1 MVIPEGPEV
10 KREADK
16 ISKAIASIPVE
27 SVFFAFEAL
36 KPYETEFAGSSV
48 TKLETK
54 GKALLI
60 HFDNQLTIYS
70 HNQLYGKW
78 MICQAHDYPKT
89 NRQLR
94 LAIHNR
100 QKSALLYSASDI
112 EVLDNEA
119 IASHSFLSRL
129 GLDVLDE
136 EITLER
142 VAARLRDKHFKK
154 RRLTTLLLD
163 QHFLAGLGNY
173 LRSEVL
179 FVARVNPMLRPID
192 CTQDQI
198 RQLSQAAIAVPWQSY
213 RTQGITNDIEL
224 ADKLKAQGYKRKEY
238 RHWVFNR
245 EAKPCFVCGSEIIKQ
260 KSGGRRYYY
269 CPQCQSP

>member
-1 MVIPEGPEV
+1 MPEGPEV

-16 ISKAIASIPVE
+16 ISKAIASDPVE
-27 SVFFAFEAL
+27 SIFFAFAEL
-36 KPYETEFAGSSV
+36 KPYETKFTGRWV
-48 TKLETK
+48 TKVETK

-60 HFDNQLTIYS
+60 HFDNQLAIYT

-78 MICQAHDYPKT
+78 MIRQAHDYPET

-94 LAIHNR
+94 LAIHN
-100 QKSALLYSASDI
+100 QHKSALLYSASDI
-112 EVLDNEA
+112 EVLDREA
-119 IASHSFLSRL
+119 IASHPFLSNL
-129 GLDVLDE
+129 GLDVLAE
-136 EITLER
+136 GITAER
-142 VAARLRDKHFKK
+142 VAARLEDKRFVK

-179 FVARVNPMLRPID
+179 FVARVNPTLRPID
-192 CTQDQI
+192 CSQEQI
-198 RQLSQAAIAVPWQSY
+198 RQLSDAAIAVPWQSY
-213 RTQGITNDIEL
+213 QTKGITNDLEL
-224 ADKLKAQGYKRKEY
+224 ANKLKAKGYQRKEY

-260 KSGGRRYYY
+260 RSGGRRYYY
-269 CPQCQSP
+269 CPECQVP